1 MKNYKNSV
9 IAFAVS
15 ICLTA
20 CELMFIEEPG
30 KSPIAIFENFWQT
43 FKDDY
48 ALFDERNVDWEATYE
63 MYRPQV
69 NINTRDAELYEIFTQ
84 MIAPIED
91 GHVALMASHHGAFDA
106 NKYFQERLDDE
117 LFDLSLIKRNYLD
130 ESEKTEGAKYV
141 YGKIKSHDIAYIY
154 FDDFRAEAVKLEAML
169 KAFPHVKGYIVDLR
183 HNNGG
188 DVSYSYSF
196 LGKFIQENKFFLRS
210 KTKNGR
216 GANDYTPWYNWYLK
230 KQNPYID
237 KPLIILTDRYTV
249 SAAER
254 MVMAAKTLPNVMI
267 MGDTTNGTFGTKI
280 SRELANGWV
289 YSYSIQKVEMFDG
302 KSYEGIGLAPDVWV
316 KNQEQEMEQG
326 IDRTLQHAI
335 DWLK

>member
-1 MKNYKNSV
+1 MKSNKYF
-9 IAFAVS
+9 IILFAVA

-30 KSPIAIFENFWQT
+30 NSPVAVFENFWQS

-48 ALFDERNVDWEATYE
+48 AVFEERNIDWDMVYATF
-63 MYRPQV
+63 RPQ
-69 NINTRDAELYEIFTQ
+69 ISTATSDEDLFEILTR
-84 MIAPIED
+84 MIAPIGD
-91 GHVALMASHHGAFDA
+91 GHVAIMAAQYGAFDA
-106 NKYFQERLDDE
+106 NKYFQERIDDA
-117 LFDLSLIKRNYLD
+117 LFDLSLIKQNYLD
-130 ESEKTEGAKYV
+130 ESEKVEGTKFV
-141 YGKIKSHDIAYIY
+141 YGKIKSHNIAYIY
-154 FDDFRAEAVKLEAML
+154 FDEFRADAVKLDNML
-169 KAFPHVKGYIVDLR
+169 KDFSDVNGYIVDLR

-196 LGKFIQENKFFLRS
+196 LGKFTQEDKFFLRS

-216 GANDYTPWYNWYLK
+216 GANDYTPWFNWYLK

-254 MVMAAKTLPNVMI
+254 MVMAAKTLPNVII

-302 KSYEGIGLAPDVWV
+302 KSYEGIGLTPDAWV
-316 KNQEQEMEQG
+316 KNHNQEVHQG

>member
-1 MKNYKNSV
+1 MRIHKD
-9 IAFAVS
+9 IIIGFAVA

-30 KSPIAIFENFWQT
+30 KSPTAIFENFWQT
-43 FKDDY
+43 FKDDCGV
-48 ALFDERNVDWEATYE
+48 FEERNIDWDATYE

-69 NINTRDAELYEIFTQ
+69 NNNTSEAELYEILTE

-91 GHVALMASHHGAFDA
+91 GHVALMAPPHGAFDA
-106 NKYFQERLDDE
+106 NTYFRERIEDE
-117 LFDLSLIKRNYLD
+117 LFDLSLVKQNYLD
-130 ESEKTEGAKYV
+130 ESGRVEGAKFV
-141 YGKIKSHDIAYIY
+141 YGKIKSKNIAYIF
-154 FDDFRAEAVKLEAML
+154 FDVFRADAVKLEEML
-169 KAFPHVKGYIVDLR
+169 KSFPDVKGYIIDLR

-188 DVSYSYSF
+188 DVSLSYSF
-196 LGKFIQENKFFLRS
+196 LGKFAQEDKFFLRS

-230 KQNPYID
+230 NQKPYND
-237 KPLIILTDRYTV
+237 KPVIILTDRYTV

-254 MVMAAKTLPNVMI
+254 MVMAAKTLPNAVI
-267 MGDTTNGTFGTKI
+267 IGDTTNGTFGTKV
-280 SRELANGWV
+280 SRELVNGWT

-316 KNQEQEMEQG
+316 KNEVQEMEQG
-326 IDRTLQHAI
+326 IDRTLQMAI
-335 DWLK
+335 DRLK